1 MPRQALL
8 VDEEPLE
15 ELLEL
20 FPPQAT
26 NPVAKAKI
34 KIVFF
39 IFRVEIIDIV
49 KFIRIST
56 FNLKLMS

>member
-1 MPRQALL
+1 VPRQALF
-8 VDEEPLE
+8 VEEESLE

-34 KIVFF
+34 KNAFF
-39 IFRVEIIDIV
+39 IFRVEIIDQM
-49 KFIRIST
+49 KTTLNSNFY
-56 FNLKLMS
+56 LKLMC

>member
-1 MPRQALL
+1 
-8 VDEEPLE
+8 LE

-39 IFRVEIIDIV
+39 IFLLFKIILIA
-49 KFIRIST
+49 IR
-56 FNLKLMS
+56 L